1 MSHCGWNSTL
11 EGVQNGIPFLCIPYF
26 ADQFINKTYICD
38 VWKIG
43 LGFELEEHGVISR
56 LEVKMKIDEIMRD
69 NGEFKKRAIKIKE
82 IVMKNV
88 VKDGISYENL
98 SKFVNWIKSEV
109 T

>member
-69 NGEFKKRAIKIKE
+69 NGEFKSELSRLKR
-82 IVMKNV
+82 
-88 VKDGISYENL
+88 L
-98 SKFVNWIKSEV
+98 
-109 T
+109 

>member
-1 MSHCGWNSTL
+1 M
-11 EGVQNGIPFLCIPYF
+11 
-26 ADQFINKTYICD
+26 
-38 VWKIG
+38 WKIG